1 MKKLFLLC
9 LAPALL
15 LSSCNK
21 SQARQFK
28 GAAEY
33 NEYRVTSGNLQF
45 DISSELGVDYV
56 CIWFAIENEGT
67 KNVSINFKNSYLKI
81 EGEKQKYEIHFINS
95 IYLKAKVPTDEVT
108 VKADSSVSMIAETN
122 DLGSATLEGRTVSF
136 HTVINGQY
144 EFIVSNLCEV
154 IR

>member
-1 MKKLFLLC
+1 MKKLLLLC

-67 KNVSINFKNSYLKI
+67 KDVTINFKNSYLKI
-81 EGEKQKYEIHFINS
+81 EGEKQKYELHFINS
-95 IYLKAKVPTDEVT
+95 IYLKATVPTDKVT
-108 VKADSSVSMIAETN
+108 VGADSSVAMVAQTN
-122 DLGSATLEGRTVSF
+122 DLGSATLVRKTVTF

-144 EFIVSNLCEV
+144 EFTVSNLCEI

>member
-1 MKKLFLLC
+1 MKKLLLLC

-67 KNVSINFKNSYLKI
+67 KDVSINFKNSYLKI

-95 IYLKAKVPTDEVT
+95 MYLKAKVPTDEVT

-122 DLGSATLEGRTVSF
+122 DLGSATLEGKTVAF

-144 EFIVSNLCEV
+144 EFTVSNFCQV
-154 IR
+154 IL